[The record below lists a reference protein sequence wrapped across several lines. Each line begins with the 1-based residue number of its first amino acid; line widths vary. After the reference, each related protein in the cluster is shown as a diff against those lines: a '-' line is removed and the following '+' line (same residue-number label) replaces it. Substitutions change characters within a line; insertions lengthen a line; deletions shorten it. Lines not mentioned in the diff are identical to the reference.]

1 MPSVPRVRL
10 EGSRQAGPAPVR
22 NERAEASS
30 EGRWRAAILSREEF
44 GLQVEGENRRMK
56 PLRPGLS
63 GFMAAP

>member
-1 MPSVPRVRL
+1 
-10 EGSRQAGPAPVR
+10 VR